1 MRRSTPRS
9 FAGPTSKAD
18 PPDADP
24 RAPGRDHGWVEIAEA
39 LRVLKLPDDPD
50 WDAVRR
56 AHRRAIVAA
65 HPDTGGS
72 AARAALV
79 NQALDTLGR
88 ATDHGRRRLSAPA
101 PATPTPPAPRPAHVP
116 HRDPAEVLLRL
127 AEVAHDVGEV
137 VFVDI
142 EAGLLEVVVGDE
154 PGVGQLTASVD
165 VANRDGVP
173 VAFTLEPLGVA
184 PAPRIE
190 DVVRDLMGRLAALD
204 RRGV

>member
-1 MRRSTPRS
+1 M
-9 FAGPTSKAD
+9 
-18 PPDADP
+18 
-24 RAPGRDHGWVEIAEA
+24 EIAEA

-101 PATPTPPAPRPAHVP
+101 TPTPPAPRPAHVP
-116 HRDPAEVLLRL
+116 LRDPAEVLLRL